1 MPISGRSVLFAV
13 SDPDPLSARA
23 DSIERLDHLRQGLS
37 ELTDLASCRYVTGSV
52 PPVTLVRSSLQIIE
66 AVAPVESVEV
76 VIDLSPVE
84 PLVGDET
91 DTALL
96 LVLRTSFSTRVA
108 ASARPARSGRSRVGL
123 GESDGGIDFTF
134 DLDGRKNETGLART
148 YALAA
153 SLAAAYGAT
162 MVERGAM
169 LMPVL
174 CLPVSTTAGG

>member
-1 MPISGRSVLFAV
+1 M
-13 SDPDPLSARA
+13 
-23 DSIERLDHLRQGLS
+23 
-37 ELTDLASCRYVTGSV
+37 TGSV

-96 LVLRTSFSTRVA
+96 LVLALLLDARRRV
-108 ASARPARSGRSRVGL
+108 RETGKVGKVRVGL

-134 DLDGRKNETGLART
+134 DLDGRENETGLART